1 MSTELFSRLLIKKEL
16 GRGSMAVV
24 YLAEDTTHQRYVALK
39 ILRPEY
45 NNNAYIRDLFL
56 QEASLLIEFRH
67 TNAVAVLGYGKLPD
81 NRLYMVQ
88 ELARGESLDS
98 ILTLR
103 KTLCLAEACEIVEQV
118 LSCLQSAHEQEIIHR
133 DVTPDN
139 ILIEQRE
146 HSAKPGVKVI
156 DFGIARSRKN
166 GPEEEVTQVCIGTPA
181 YMAPEIVM
189 DETLFDHRVD
199 IYSVGVL
206 LFELLYGELPVY
218 HEDHSA
224 LFSYKVSKAWQHNP
238 LWEKV
243 PPLLK
248 SFFNKALAPVAKER
262 FYNAASMLGELYEIR
277 QALSKETGYIKPLS
291 LPEW

>member
-1 MSTELFSRLLIKKEL
+1 
-16 GRGSMAVV
+16 
-24 YLAEDTTHQRYVALK
+24 
-39 ILRPEY
+39 
-45 NNNAYIRDLFL
+45 
-56 QEASLLIEFRH
+56 
-67 TNAVAVLGYGKLPD
+67 
-81 NRLYMVQ
+81 
-88 ELARGESLDS
+88 
-98 ILTLR
+98 
-103 KTLCLAEACEIVEQV
+103 
-118 LSCLQSAHEQEIIHR
+118 
-133 DVTPDN
+133 
-139 ILIEQRE
+139 
-146 HSAKPGVKVI
+146 
-156 DFGIARSRKN
+156 
-166 GPEEEVTQVCIGTPA
+166 
-181 YMAPEIVM
+181 M

-277 QALSKETGYIKPLS
+277 QALSKETGNVKPLS